1 MTDDERV
8 QEIRQRINGSCRWR
22 DVDILFLLDKLAEAE
37 ARGMEQAAEIVEMGD
52 LKPQIPRR
60 EIAEY
65 IRASAEKL
73 KK

>member
-1 MTDDERV
+1 
-8 QEIRQRINGSCRWR
+8 
-22 DVDILFLLDKLAEAE
+22 VDILFLLDKLAEAE